1 MRGEREMGGG
11 DALKDG
17 GWLKGKK
24 IETKKKKKRVV
35 ISLEDEDR
43 ESLSLHQLAEYL

>member
-17 GWLKGKK
+17 GWLKGKNRNK
-24 IETKKKKKRVV
+24 EEKKRVV